1 MNSFRSAVWIQ
12 IKESTV
18 ATLRS
23 AIGSGTSFL
32 TAFSFAIAVMTALS
46 VYAQNSTTVDPK
58 DKSNVKIKIITDK
71 DGKTEVTEFNGEDML
86 AKPEVAKMLK
96 DLNVDISKF
105 NKDGKGN
112 VNLCLKRLLKTD
124 GDQANKQ
131 EVTIT
136 RGGKGT
142 KSERIVMVNG
152 NCDTSKCKAMV
163 GNWLQKGACTAKTTD
178 SKDGKQ
184 CKVICINKSG
194 GDGETTEVTSFAN
207 SNDGKQCKVIC
218 ISKSIGDKG
227 DRIETTSFANADGSE
242 MEVITENIR
251 GAELSA
257 DAIANTG
264 GDNVEIIT
272 EEIRGT
278 ELPTKVFIHKFKD
291 DDSENVAIIETEI
304 TSGDDEEDIIINS
317 NGNDNENHNRSVK
330 FIIKQV
336 NEDGDPSKVKV
347 MIRKYVTDEVKVT
360 EPKEPA
366 DSKLQEMPAALN
378 LTTLNLAPNPNKG
391 QFTLSFSLNETG
403 NTSISIVD
411 IAGREVYSES
421 LSNFTG
427 EYNKSLDLSS
437 KARGEYLLKITQNG
451 KTATANI
458 VLE

>member
-12 IKESTV
+12 IKESTTI
-18 ATLRS
+18 AFLPAARR
-23 AIGSGTSFL
+23 GTSFL
-32 TAFSFAIAVMTALS
+32 TALSFALAMMVAPSLH
-46 VYAQNSTTVDPK
+46 AQNSAPAEKK
-58 DKSNVKIKIITDK
+58 DNKDMKIKVITDK
-71 DGKTEVTEFNGEDML
+71 DGKTEVMELNGDDML

-96 DLNVDISKF
+96 DMNFDINKF

-112 VNLCLKRLLKTD
+112 VNLCLKRLLKTE
-124 GDQANKQ
+124 GDQPSSQ

-136 RGGKGT
+136 RGGKGS
-142 KSERIVMVNG
+142 KKECVVMVNG
-152 NCDTSKCKAMV
+152 SCDTSKCKAMV
-163 GNWLQKGACTAKTTD
+163 GNWSQKGACMVKTTG

-184 CKVICINKSG
+184 CKVICINKSAD
-194 GDGETTEVTSFAN
+194 DGKTADATAIAN
-207 SNDGKQCKVIC
+207 SKDGKQCKVIC
-218 ISKSIGDKG
+218 ISKSIGDGG
-227 DRIETTSFANADGSE
+227 DRIETTSIVSADGSNE
-242 MEVITENIR
+242 EIITENIR
-251 GAELSA
+251 GPEVSAE
-257 DAIANTG
+257 AIANTD
-264 GDNVEIIT
+264 GDNVEIIK
-272 EEIRGT
+272 EEINSS
-278 ELPTKVFIHKFKD
+278 EKPTRIFVRKFKD

-304 TSGDDEEDIIINS
+304 TSGDDEDIIINS
-317 NGNDNENHNRSVK
+317 NGNDNGIHNRSVK

-336 NEDGDPSKVKV
+336 GENGDPSKVKV

-360 EPKEPA
+360 EPKEQVEP
-366 DSKLQEMPAALN
+366 KLQEMPALLN

-427 EYNKSLDLSS
+427 EYSKALDLTS

-451 KTATANI
+451 KSATANI